1 MIDITPYVIAVL
13 SILGI
18 IWSYFI
24 VPYIKSKH
32 TTEEIRQYVAELD
45 SIVQVVRIFVSAA
58 EQLGKTYGW
67 TGELKNEYVQTR
79 LQDLGYTISPD
90 VKDIIEAEVLRLHN
104 ELLTITD

>member
-1 MIDITPYVIAVL
+1 MVDITPYIVAVL

-32 TTEEIRQYVAELD
+32 TTEEIRQGMAEVD
-45 SIVQVVRIFVSAA
+45 SVIQIIRIFVTAA
-58 EQLGKTYGW
+58 EQLGKNCGW
-67 TGELKNEYVQTR
+67 TGEIKNEYVQTR
-79 LQDLGYTISPD
+79 LRELGYTISPD

-104 ELLTITD
+104 ELLTVTD